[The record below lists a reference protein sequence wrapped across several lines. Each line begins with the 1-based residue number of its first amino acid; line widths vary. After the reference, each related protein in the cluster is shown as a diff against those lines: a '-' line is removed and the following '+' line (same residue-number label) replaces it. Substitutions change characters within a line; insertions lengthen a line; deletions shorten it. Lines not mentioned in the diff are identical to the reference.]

1 MEQYVN
7 NGDSVDMSCRADSFP
22 APNYQW
28 EYMNRTTGTF
38 EALERQT
45 SSVLSLSSVE
55 FDQYGRYRCVAT
67 ANGIVESATSTSA
80 LVTGKYTIYNYM
92 ICQCF
97 LVSPV
102 GGVSVDPV
110 LHTVD
115 NGSNATFT
123 CSVRGGPNNMIAWI
137 RSVHSNILN
146 NTVLLSEISR
156 IPVDTNAVV
165 SIVSPFI
172 IQNGST
178 LTISSINATQN
189 GGEYLCVVVNE
200 AGAESNSTSLYVRP
214 LITTQPMD
222 QYVNDVQEDS
232 VTLTCIADS
241 FPAPTYQWQRMNA
254 TTEEF
259 EDLSGETNTTY
270 IITDVEHEDFGRY
283 RCLVTTPTINVTINS
298 TVALI
303 TGIYLIILYY
313 YLFHFSISSWKCFC

>member
-1 MEQYVN
+1 
-7 NGDSVDMSCRADSFP
+7 MSILP
-22 APNYQW
+22 
-28 EYMNRTTGTF
+28 
-38 EALERQT
+38 
-45 SSVLSLSSVE
+45 
-55 FDQYGRYRCVAT
+55 
-67 ANGIVESATSTSA
+67 I
-80 LVTGKYTIYNYM
+80 
-92 ICQCF
+92 

-110 LHTVD
+110 FRTVD

-146 NTVLLSEISR
+146 NTVLQSEISQ

-165 SIVSPFI
+165 SIVLPFI

-214 LITTQPMD
+214 SITTQPMD
-222 QYVNDVQEDS
+222 QYINEQER

-241 FPAPTYQWQRMNA
+241 FPAPTYQWQRMNV
-254 TTEEF
+254 TTKEF

-270 IITDVEHEDFGRY
+270 IITDVKHEDFGRY

-298 TVALI
+298 TVAFI
-303 TGIYLIILYY
+303 TGNYLIIDYFVLLFISFQ
-313 YLFHFSISSWKCFC
+313 YLQLEVFLLIQHL